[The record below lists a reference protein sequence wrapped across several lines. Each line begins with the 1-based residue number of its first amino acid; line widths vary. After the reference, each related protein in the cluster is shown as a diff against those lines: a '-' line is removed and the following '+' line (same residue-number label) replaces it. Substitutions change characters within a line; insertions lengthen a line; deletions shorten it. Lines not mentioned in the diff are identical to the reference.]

1 MPATLSRV
9 WDKLC
14 TGMEARAENC
24 PEMPRG
30 STPMAMT
37 RLKPE
42 ELKAELID
50 RVATLARERQGQARS
65 GEAEA
70 FTRRFYQNVPPDD
83 VLGAD
88 PVELVGAAMALWRFA
103 DTREPGAPKVRV
115 YNPSLEEAGWHTTHS
130 VLEIVND
137 DMPFLVDSVTHEL
150 NRQGLNV
157 HLVIHPVITVR
168 RNAKGALVELLAP
181 TRQAEDAR
189 KESVM

>member
-1 MPATLSRV
+1 MAT
-9 WDKLC
+9 K
-14 TGMEARAENC
+14 
-24 PEMPRG
+24 
-30 STPMAMT
+30 

-50 RVATLARERQGQARS
+50 RVAGLALERLAQAKS

-70 FTRRFYQNVPPDD
+70 FIRRFYQNVPPDD
-83 VLGAD
+83 VLGAE
-88 PVELVGAAMALWRFA
+88 PLELYGAAVALWRFA
-103 DTREPGAPKVRV
+103 ETRKPGEAKVRV
-115 YNPSLEEAGWHTTHS
+115 YNPRFEEVGWHTTHT

-137 DMPFLVDSVTHEL
+137 DMPFLVDSVTGEL

-168 RNAKGALVELLAP
+168 RDAKGALLELLPP

-189 KESVM
+189 